1 MAATEAGS
9 PTPDAAVGPDD
20 GFMGP
25 NHSRTVR
32 ISLGDS
38 RFYSFKSHLHTRVGL
53 ELTALRSSAPASARA
68 SRAARLPR
76 ARDRG
81 HSPAA
86 RGHARPVGPTWR
98 LGSQTVRPAGA
109 ADTGRALQDT
119 EQPPCRVRRLGA
131 LWAGRRE
138 PLKVTPRYTT
148 LDPATRVHT
157 SSQRPAALTHISLRA
172 GPTRTTPGPCEV
184 TSDQS
189 FGPTCAPCPSLRA
202 VTTRARALASTGFS
216 SGAAD
221 VLSNGFRRACVRP
234 ATRTWPGGAWGHGQR
249 WGVRSGH
256 MQGLW
261 GPSSARGE
269 GRPPDPA
276 AQRGPNPQ
284 LSRQGSRAAF
294 RGRGREQPDGGTT
307 AQRGSH
313 GAKTSVIRK

>member
-1 MAATEAGS
+1 MHTGKWGLSAGRGVQVQGWAPGS
-9 PTPDAAVGPDD
+9 PVLLCGVC
-20 GFMGP
+20 
-25 NHSRTVR
+25 R
-32 ISLGDS
+32 L
-38 RFYSFKSHLHTRVGL
+38 
-53 ELTALRSSAPASARA
+53 ALRPNSPVTQSHPGGGWRDWASTPPDVSRIFWILSS
-68 SRAARLPR
+68 
-76 ARDRG
+76 
-81 HSPAA
+81 
-86 RGHARPVGPTWR
+86 
-98 LGSQTVRPAGA
+98 
-109 ADTGRALQDT
+109 
-119 EQPPCRVRRLGA
+119 
-131 LWAGRRE
+131 
-138 PLKVTPRYTT
+138 TT

>member
-38 RFYSFKSHLHTRVGL
+38 RGHLHTRVGL

>member
-1 MAATEAGS
+1 
-9 PTPDAAVGPDD
+9 
-20 GFMGP
+20 MGP

-38 RFYSFKSHLHTRVGL
+38 RFYSFKSHFHTRVGL

-68 SRAARLPR
+68 SRAARLLR

-86 RGHARPVGPTWR
+86 RGHAQPVGPAYSDLR
-98 LGSQTVRPAGA
+98 PSVPQEPQTQV
-109 ADTGRALQDT
+109 L
-119 EQPPCRVRRLGA
+119 
-131 LWAGRRE
+131 AGRRA
-138 PLKVTPRYTT
+138 RG
-148 LDPATRVHT
+148 R
-157 SSQRPAALTHISLRA
+157 
-172 GPTRTTPGPCEV
+172 TRTTPGPCEV

-189 FGPTCAPCPSLRA
+189 FGPTCAPCPSPRT
-202 VTTRARALASTGFS
+202 VTTRAQALASTGFS

-221 VLSNGFRRACVRP
+221 VLSNGFRRARVRP
-234 ATRTWPGGAWGHGQR
+234 AVRTWPGGARGHGQR

-261 GPSSARGE
+261 GTSSTARRE
-269 GRPPDPA
+269 GRPPDPT
-276 AQRGPNPQ
+276 AQRGPNPR

-294 RGRGREQPDGGTT
+294 HGRGREQPDGGTA